1 MPDLNER
8 FDPNEAYLIEGSLL
22 NEYAD
27 RLNLLREASSG
38 FDDGPAEAEVG
49 IFELYTNDADQ
60 IYDKNGAHINQNDS
74 ATGIVDIPDSDGLPI
89 VDTLNGRWFGRFV
102 YIRDGKAYVDHM
114 WATLDTKLY
123 SFANLV
129 NANAIGS
136 LNPDRIET
144 GDETTGMIPDLAPF
158 DKIPCF
164 FFRQTGK
171 FVPIV
176 GPPEEL
182 TYYEFRSTLESFL
195 GPAGSIVIDGLE
207 TFSDLGLSDFG
218 KVVAVRLEFYDPDDQ
233 TWYFYPDRVAYIP
246 ISSFGSNENSQ
257 MTITT
262 SQPIL
267 MKSGTTLHVT
277 AAFVKDADDDETPF
291 SVVQASFKVK
301 CLGRHWQSNFAMFE
315 NGFLNRKTGTPVVN
329 SYYYQES
336 RVKRKAVSGGQ
347 WTLLPKWT
355 GVANTR
361 KRYRDTPEPVLEL
374 DEHNSPILERDQI
387 PFEVPAKDGQPW
399 YWTTEVTVQATIRYS
414 VVDDCAK
421 IPGVDF
427 DDLPVEPADEVD
439 YVLAIKDDCLVKV
452 EVAECPEEGAAASA
466 FTTVAA
472 STFSLVLHL
481 DTYSIEYTATGSV
494 VGSLPSASSA
504 FAADTEFIIMD
515 SGANS
520 AANNITI
527 NCLGTD
533 TIIDITTGQ
542 TSVVIATNGGV
553 IRMRAIS
560 SSVWKV
566 F

>member
-136 LNPDRIET
+136 QNPNRIET
-144 GDETTGMIPDLAPF
+144 GDETTGMIPEFAPF

-176 GPPEEL
+176 GPPEEQ
-182 TYYEFRSTLESFL
+182 TYYEFRSTLN
-195 GPAGSIVIDGLE
+195 GGDSIVIRGRE
-207 TFSDLGLSDFG
+207 TFEHISADVG

-233 TWYFYPDRVAYIP
+233 KWYFYPDRVAYIP
-246 ISSFGSNENSQ
+246 IASFGSNENSQ

-262 SQPIL
+262 SQPVL
-267 MKSGTTLHVT
+267 MKSGTRMEVT
-277 AAFVKDADDDETPF
+277 AAFIKDVDDDDTPF
-291 SVVQASFKVK
+291 EVVHASFKVK
-301 CLGRHWQSNFAMFE
+301 CLGRNWQSNFAMFN
-315 NGFLNRKTGTPVVN
+315 NGHLNRETGTPIVN
-329 SYYYQES
+329 SYDY
-336 RVKRKAVSGGQ
+336 RDGLVRRKAEVVQ
-347 WTLLPKWT
+347 LNWTPLTNWT
-355 GVANTR
+355 GEANTR
-361 KRYRDTPEPVLEL
+361 KRYRDTPEPLVQL
-374 DEHNSPILERDQI
+374 DETQSPILEHPWI
-387 PFEVPAKDGQPW
+387 SFEVPAKDGQPW
-399 YWTTEVTVQATIRYS
+399 YWTTDVTVQATIRYS
-414 VVDDCAK
+414 VVDDACAK

-427 DDLPVEPADEVD
+427 DDLPVTPADEVD

>member
-1 MPDLNER
+1 MPEINENFEEGTPYLVDGELLNRYSEGLNKLKDLN
-8 FDPNEAYLIEGSLL
+8 IE
-22 NEYAD
+22 N
-27 RLNLLREASSG
+27 
-38 FDDGPAEAEVG
+38 DGLQAEIG
-49 IFELYTNDADQ
+49 IFELITNDLDEVKDKQGNRFAQELNPSTLD
-60 IYDKNGAHINQNDS
+60 YD
-74 ATGIVDIPDSDGLPI
+74 DIPDASGKLI
-89 VDTLNGRWFGRFV
+89 IDTTNGRWFGRFIYLKEDKPIV
-102 YIRDGKAYVDHM
+102 ARV
-114 WATLDTKLY
+114 WATIDTKIYNYADLTE
-123 SFANLV
+123 AGNP
-129 NANAIGS
+129 NASDSA
-136 LNPDRIET
+136 RIESGSKT
-144 GDETTGMIPDLAPF
+144 LGMQPQFAPF
-158 DKIPCF
+158 DKIPCI

-171 FVPIV
+171 MIPFM
-176 GPPEEL
+176 GPPEEIDYFEFSHVTKQWIEAKEL
-182 TYYEFRSTLESFL
+182 TENVVVVVLEW
-195 GPAGSIVIDGLE
+195 
-207 TFSDLGLSDFG
+207 
-218 KVVAVRLEFYDPDDQ
+218 YDPDTDF
-233 TWYFYPDRVAYIP
+233 WYYWGNRKITVP
-246 ISSFGSNENSQ
+246 I
-257 MTITT
+257 
-262 SQPIL
+262 
-267 MKSGTTLHVT
+267 
-277 AAFVKDADDDETPF
+277 AAFGALTDDASITLNSSNAMLIKDGTKFRVKAAYHKDPASLDLLRFDVT
-291 SVVQASFKVK
+291 VSFKVK
-301 CLGRHWQSNFAMFE
+301 LLGRFHKTNTRLFPSN
-315 NGFLNRKTGTPVVN
+315 GGTPGIVN
-329 SYYYQES
+329 SYDFEYETLGNPAEEPIAS
-336 RVKRKAVSGGQ
+336 DTVG
-347 WTLLPKWT
+347 WTDFDQLFPI
-355 GVANTR
+355 ANTR
-361 KRYRDTPEPVLEL
+361 QRWKDTP
-374 DEHNSPILERDQI
+374 SPIQDQW
-387 PFEVPAKDGQPW
+387 PQPDVWFATSTKTGQKWHWTGEV
-399 YWTTEVTVQATIRYS
+399 VLQAAIKHIS
-414 VVDDCAK
+414 INENCAK